1 MLAPF
6 FNKMSFMFIGREYEL
21 LMLNKFY
28 ESDRLEFVIIYGHSC
43 IGKTAVIS
51 VFIESKKRGRKIRLI
66 HSVFSLF

>member
-1 MLAPF
+1 
-6 FNKMSFMFIGREYEL
+6 MFIGREYEL

-51 VFIESKKRGRKIRLI
+51 VFIESKKEAVKSDLFMLF
-66 HSVFSLF
+66 FSLF